1 MLREL
6 IKFDKGILTMENLQI
21 ESTTN
26 QIILKLN
33 KKGFTEQFI
42 DSLIKRLKIEDLAQ
56 KSALDDKILKIAEEI
71 NQDWWDKNG
80 EEFLKNIAK

>member
-1 MLREL
+1 
-6 IKFDKGILTMENLQI
+6 MENLQI
-21 ESTTN
+21 ERTTN

-33 KKGFTEQFI
+33 KKGFSGEFL
-42 DSLIKRLKIEDLAQ
+42 DSLIRRLKTEELAQ

>member
-1 MLREL
+1 
-6 IKFDKGILTMENLQI
+6 MENLQI
-21 ESTTN
+21 ESTTS

-33 KKGFTEQFI
+33 KKGFTEQFL

-56 KSALDDKILKIAEEI
+56 KSALDDKILKIADEI

>member
-1 MLREL
+1 
-6 IKFDKGILTMENLQI
+6 MENLQI

>member
-1 MLREL
+1 
-6 IKFDKGILTMENLQI
+6 
-21 ESTTN
+21 
-26 QIILKLN
+26 
-33 KKGFTEQFI
+33 
-42 DSLIKRLKIEDLAQ
+42 LAQ